1 MNILITSPGK
11 IPVLKYG
18 GTQRD
23 IWYLGKELVKMGHK
37 VTYIVDKG
45 SVCPFAK
52 VIIRNYE
59 VSFSSQI
66 PDETDIIHFHSLPQE
81 TISKPYMVSL
91 HGNINDYRQLDINT
105 VFVSKNHAER
115 FGSKA
120 YVYNGL
126 DWDDYG
132 KPDLRNERKYF
143 HFLGKAAWSVK
154 NLKGAIE
161 IIKKTPSEKLMVL
174 GGNRLNISM
183 GLRFT
188 TSARAVFKGMVGGN
202 KKNHLING
210 SKGLIFP
217 VRWSEP
223 FGLAMPESLYFGCP
237 VFATPYGS
245 IPELIHPEV
254 GYLSR
259 KASELAESVINA
271 DAFSRKTCHEYAR
284 DIFNSKNMADKF
296 LEMYD
301 TILNG
306 KTLNEN
312 PPRLIQKQE
321 SKFLDFDFT

>member
-66 PDETDIIHFHSLPQE
+66 PDETDIVHFHSLPQE
-81 TISKPYMVSL
+81 KISKPYMVSL

-188 TSARAVFKGMVGGN
+188 TSTRAVFKGMVGGN

-259 KASELAESVINA
+259 KASELAEAVINA

-312 PPRLIQKQE
+312 QPRLIQKQD

>member
-1 MNILITSPGK
+1 MNILITSPGV
-11 IPVLKYG
+11 IPVVKYG

-45 SVCPFAK
+45 SVCPFAQ
-52 VIIRNYE
+52 VIIRNYA

-66 PDETDIIHFHSLPQE
+66 PDDTDIVHFHSLPGE
-81 TISKPYMVSL
+81 KIAKPYMVSL

-105 VFVSKNHAER
+105 VFVSHNHAAR
-115 FGSKA
+115 FGSDA

-132 KPDLRNERKYF
+132 KPDLKNKRSYY

-183 GLRFT
+183 GFRFT
-188 TSARAVFKGMVGGN
+188 TSNRVRFKGMVGGN

-245 IPELIHPEV
+245 IPELIHQDV
-254 GYLSR
+254 GFLSN
-259 KASELAESVINA
+259 KASELAEAALNA
-271 DAFSRKTCHEYAR
+271 DQYSRKTCHEYAR
-284 DIFNSKNMADKF
+284 DVFNSKNMADKF
-296 LEMYD
+296 LDMYH
-301 TILNG
+301 TVLNG
-306 KTLNEN
+306 ETLNN
-312 PPRLIQKQE
+312 TPPRLIQKQE
-321 SKFLDFDFT
+321 DKFLDFDYS